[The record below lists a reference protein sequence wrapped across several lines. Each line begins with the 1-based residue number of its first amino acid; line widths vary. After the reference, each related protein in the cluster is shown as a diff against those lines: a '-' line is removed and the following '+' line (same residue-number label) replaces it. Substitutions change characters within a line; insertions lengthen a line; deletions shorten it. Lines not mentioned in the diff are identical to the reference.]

1 MKSLFLTFLP
11 ILFIVGCNK
20 AIQVEEPQTLSRP
33 VKLFTVPSTT
43 SQNMRRFPAEVEANQ
58 GSYLSF
64 RVNGELVE
72 FPTLA
77 GQVVKKGQV
86 LAKLD
91 PENFELQ
98 VNDRQARF
106 ELAKNQLTRTETLKN
121 KGIASQAELDQA
133 LANMQVAKSALDQAQ
148 SDLSYTVLRAPFD
161 GSVSKVF
168 IKNFESVVAKQEI
181 MRIETRDLM
190 DVTIQLPE
198 KLVARVDKK
207 TPYSPSVIFDG
218 YPEKSYK
225 LTVKEWD
232 TQADPQTLSYRVVFS
247 LPSPED
253 FNLLAGMT
261 GNVMI
266 DLNQVLYS
274 GDIKFTIPST
284 AVFSDDQINS
294 FVWRYRDNKLEKVQV
309 QLGDIHRAGI
319 EVLSGIN
326 PGDQIVSAGVHY
338 LNEDSNVRPLTK
350 ERGL

>member
-1 MKSLFLTFLP
+1 
-11 ILFIVGCNK
+11 
-20 AIQVEEPQTLSRP
+20 
-33 VKLFTVPSTT
+33 
-43 SQNMRRFPAEVEANQ
+43 
-58 GSYLSF
+58 
-64 RVNGELVE
+64 
-72 FPTLA
+72 
-77 GQVVKKGQV
+77 
-86 LAKLD
+86 
-91 PENFELQ
+91 
-98 VNDRQARF
+98 
-106 ELAKNQLTRTETLKN
+106 
-121 KGIASQAELDQA
+121 
-133 LANMQVAKSALDQAQ
+133 
-148 SDLSYTVLRAPFD
+148 
-161 GSVSKVF
+161 
-168 IKNFESVVAKQEI
+168 
-181 MRIETRDLM
+181 
-190 DVTIQLPE
+190 
-198 KLVARVDKK
+198 
-207 TPYSPSVIFDG
+207 VIFDG

-261 GNVMI
+261 GNVLI